1 MAERERDRDAPRPR
15 RCYYCKS
22 TIVRGVMHM
31 CSSCGLCGALV
42 TLHSVKDHRCE
53 PLDAD
58 EREIAADVERQIDAD
73 VVHRRSGAQTLGI
86 IK

>member
-1 MAERERDRDAPRPR
+1 MADRERDRDAPRPR

-31 CSSCGLCGALV
+31 CSSCTLCGALL
-42 TLHSVKDHRCE
+42 TLTSAKDHRCE

-73 VVHRRSGAQTLGI
+73 VVHRRSGAPVL
-86 IK
+86 